1 MIASMVAHG
10 PRSKFSDQNFLVI
23 VSETFDLGNGETEFL
38 KLMQAWFP
46 NSPISIGIWREIL
59 GGGGGGV
66 GQ

>member
-1 MIASMVAHG
+1 MSMVAHG
-10 PRSKFSDQNFLVI
+10 PRSKFSDQNFLFI

-38 KLMQAWFP
+38 KLMQTWFP

-59 GGGGGGV
+59 RGGGGGG